1 MQENEFEKKL
11 QQQMDELQLRP
22 AEELW
27 PRIQVAVAKQNGRK
41 KRVLFFIL
49 FCVVSLMAFFITDS
63 SLFLNNNNKLAGT
76 VGKSSNENIVAASP
90 VLINTQPKTIVDSNL
105 PEPAQAAPGSM
116 DASAVKNLPSSVKL
130 PVDNNNNSQDV
141 ALAGN
146 KKERPGKKSAAASAT
161 PGNNTDKVVNRNY
174 KKIRGNSAAFV
185 RTTVTNNKPDELQD
199 ADETV
204 TVVQQKPTATA
215 AIPSVTTNDEQVKE
229 AVADIKKEAPV
240 TAVNATEK
248 NTVSEVPQPDKN
260 KTKQQKAKSSTLSG
274 AAVWGLSIALSG
286 GITSAGNNY
295 NNSNK
300 SLTSA
305 ANNGNPGTVVGSPGG
320 IVEYPSPTKPGGGL
334 GIAIKLYRT
343 LSTKSKIITGLQ
355 YRLLTTSV
363 KTGSISDS
371 GLQSPTRDAYVTGSL
386 HQYRNYHHLIS
397 IPVSFSTTIFSIGGN
412 DITLDAGMD
421 FSRLISTNSLQ
432 FNLARPAYYK
442 DNALFN
448 KTIVGLSAAA
458 AINIA
463 SKKRVL
469 FSIGPE
475 FYYSLT
481 PLASSGM
488 YAKSHYQY
496 VGIRLQKNL
505 TK

>member
-22 AEELW
+22 AAELW

-41 KRVLFFIL
+41 KRVLFFIV
-49 FCVVSLMAFFITDS
+49 FCALSLIAFLVTDS
-63 SLFLNNNNKLAGT
+63 SLFLNNNNKQAGT
-76 VGKSSNENIVAASP
+76 AGKSSKENTAAVSP
-90 VLINTQPKTIVDSNL
+90 VLINTLPPQARVDSNL
-105 PEPAQAAPGSM
+105 PGPAQAAPRRL
-116 DASAVKNLPSSVKL
+116 DASEAKKLPSAVIL
-130 PVDNNNNSQDV
+130 PVDNNSLQD

-146 KKERPGKKSAAASAT
+146 KKERSGKGSSAVSVT
-161 PGNNTDKVVNRNY
+161 PAINNDDVAISSY
-174 KKIRGNSAAFV
+174 KKIRRNSAASV
-185 RTTVTNNKPDELQD
+185 RTTVTNNQPDELQD
-199 ADETV
+199 AVETV
-204 TVVQQKPTATA
+204 AIVQQKPTATA
-215 AIPSVTTNDEQVKE
+215 ATPAVTTNDEQVKE
-229 AVADIKKEAPV
+229 AAADTKKEAPV
-240 TAVNATEK
+240 TAANATGK
-248 NTVSEVPQPDKN
+248 NAVSEVPQPGTNKPTQQ
-260 KTKQQKAKSSTLSG
+260 KTKQSALSG
-274 AAVWGLSIALSG
+274 AGVWGLSIALSG

-300 SLTSA
+300 SLAYTS
-305 ANNGNPGTVVGSPGG
+305 NNGNPGTVTGSPGG
-320 IVEYPSPTKPGGGL
+320 IVEYPSATKPGGSL
-334 GIAIKLYRT
+334 EIAIKVYRT

-363 KTGSISDS
+363 KTGNISDS
-371 GLQSPTRDAYVTGSL
+371 GAAAPTRDVVVAGTIN
-386 HQYRNYHHLIS
+386 QYRNYHHFIS
-397 IPVSFSTTIFSIGGN
+397 VPVSFSTSIFPIGRS
-412 DITLDAGMD
+412 DITLDAGVD

-442 DNALFN
+442 DNTLFN
-448 KTIVGLSAAA
+448 KTIVGLSAAV

-463 SKKRVL
+463 SKKRAL

>member
-41 KRVLFFIL
+41 KRLLFFML
-49 FCVVSLMAFFITDS
+49 FCAASLIAFFITDS
-63 SLFLNNNNKLAGT
+63 SVFFNNNNRQAGT
-76 VGKSSNENIVAASP
+76 AEKNSKENIVAASP
-90 VLINTQPKTIVDSNL
+90 VLTNNSPQVIVDSNL
-105 PEPAQAAPGSM
+105 QEPAQAAS
-116 DASAVKNLPSSVKL
+116 DRLDVSAVKKLPSSIIS
-130 PVDNNNNSQDV
+130 PVDNKSRQA

-146 KKERPGKKSAAASAT
+146 KNERSPKRSSAASDIT
-161 PGNNTDKVVNRNY
+161 VNNNDKVANSNY
-174 KKIRGNSAAFV
+174 KKIRRNRAASV
-185 RTTVTNNKPDELQD
+185 RTTVTNNQPDELQN
-199 ADETV
+199 AAETV
-204 TVVQQKPTATA
+204 TVVQQKPTATTA
-215 AIPSVTTNDEQVKE
+215 VPSVATNNEQVKE
-229 AVADIKKEAPV
+229 AAADTKKEAPV
-240 TAVNATEK
+240 TAVSVPEK
-248 NTVSEVPQPDKN
+248 NEVSEVPQSDKN
-260 KTKQQKAKSSTLSG
+260 KTAQSKVKRSALSG
-274 AAVWGLSIALSG
+274 AGVWGLSIALSG
-286 GITSAGNNY
+286 GIASAGNNY

-300 SLTSA
+300 SLASVT
-305 ANNGNPGTVVGSPGG
+305 NNGNPGTVTGSPGG
-320 IVEYPSPTKPGGGL
+320 IVEYPSPTKPGGSL

-363 KTGSISDS
+363 KTGNISDS
-371 GLQSPTRDAYVTGSL
+371 GAAAPTRDVYVSGTL
-386 HQYRNYHHLIS
+386 NQYRNYHHFIS
-397 IPVSFSTTIFSIGGN
+397 VPVSFSTNIFSIGGN

-442 DNALFN
+442 DNMLFN

-463 SKKRVL
+463 SKKRSL

-496 VGIRLQKNL
+496 VGIRLQKNI